1 MICEKCGKEIH
12 ESASFC
18 EFCGTAVENK
28 PAASAV
34 TDVPQ
39 AQPVPVQKPENLIT
53 GIVGA
58 FLGAAIGALSI
69 VFLGQ
74 LGYVASVSGLIL
86 AVCTLKGYELLGGQL
101 SAKGILISILLILVT
116 PYLAD
121 RINWALVIMEEF
133 DVNFATAFPAVHD
146 VIEAADVVGAYVKDL
161 LMLYLFAALGA
172 GSSIHQAIKTKK
184 AANA

>member
-1 MICEKCGKEIH
+1 M
-12 ESASFC
+12 
-18 EFCGTAVENK
+18 
-28 PAASAV
+28 
-34 TDVPQ
+34 
-39 AQPVPVQKPENLIT
+39 
-53 GIVGA
+53 
-58 FLGAAIGALSI
+58 
-69 VFLGQ
+69 FLGQ

-101 SAKGILISILLILVT
+101 STKGIVISILLILVT